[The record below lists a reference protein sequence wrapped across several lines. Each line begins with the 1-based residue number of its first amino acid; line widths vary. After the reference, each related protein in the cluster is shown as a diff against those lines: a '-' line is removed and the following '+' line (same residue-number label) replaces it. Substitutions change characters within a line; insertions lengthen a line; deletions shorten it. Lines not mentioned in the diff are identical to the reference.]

1 MKLTVTLKFSWF
13 WLLKG
18 YKKLFLRSRDSQDD
32 ISDYSGNRTDNH
44 LVHKRK
50 LDHLAKLVN

>member
-1 MKLTVTLKFSWF
+1 MKLTVKLKFSWF

-32 ISDYSGNRTDNH
+32 ISDYSGDRTHNH